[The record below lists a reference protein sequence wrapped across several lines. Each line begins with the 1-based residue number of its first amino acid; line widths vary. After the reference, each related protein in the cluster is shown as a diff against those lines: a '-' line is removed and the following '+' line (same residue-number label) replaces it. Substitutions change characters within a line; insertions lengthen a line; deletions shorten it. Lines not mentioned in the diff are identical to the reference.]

1 MFKSIA
7 TWALVASSAAV
18 VIAGP
23 VPEVDARDL
32 AEPMPLL
39 ARSFGSEAIELEARE
54 PEDIEM
60 EARDIEARAGKTIS
74 AIATFDNLL
83 AGGDTRR
90 EIGNYGA
97 LQWQAINVAKIGT
110 NNLLGVNAF
119 SKPNVAVYGAVTGVT
134 KNTPT
139 ITSQYSGSKTA
150 SFSIDSFYF
159 GCNAGTLLTLIAV
172 PTNCKLAIAGYD
184 KSNKLIA
191 YQSFLFTKTI
201 SLTANMVKAQLP
213 ATFKGLNRVVVLSS
227 YSAGILGATL
237 IDNFNYTVT
246 AV

>member
-97 LQWQAINVAKIGT
+97 LQWQAI
-110 NNLLGVNAF
+110 
-119 SKPNVAVYGAVTGVT
+119 SE
-134 KNTPT
+134 
-139 ITSQYSGSKTA
+139 
-150 SFSIDSFYF
+150 
-159 GCNAGTLLTLIAV
+159 
-172 PTNCKLAIAGYD
+172 
-184 KSNKLIA
+184 
-191 YQSFLFTKTI
+191 
-201 SLTANMVKAQLP
+201 
-213 ATFKGLNRVVVLSS
+213 
-227 YSAGILGATL
+227 
-237 IDNFNYTVT
+237 
-246 AV
+246 